1 MEAGQMET
9 SKGYFDHVA
18 GQWDTMRESFFSES
32 VRDKAMSVAAVQP
45 GRLAADIG
53 AGTGF
58 ISEGLIRGGLRV
70 IAVDQ
75 SEGILAEMKKKFADS
90 DAIDYRLGEAE
101 NLPIGDESVDYVFAN
116 MLLHHAENPGAAI
129 VEMARILRRGG
140 RLVITDLDEHKFEFL
155 RTEQHDRWMGFKRD
169 DLRRWFAD
177 AGLENVAVDCAG
189 ENCCARSDCGSEYA
203 NISIFIASGTKRESG
218 LPY

>member
-1 MEAGQMET
+1 MEN

-32 VRDKAMSVAAVQP
+32 VRDKAMSVAAVLP
-45 GRLAADIG
+45 GKLAADIG

-58 ISEGLIRGGLRV
+58 ISEGLVLRGLKV

-101 NLPIGDESVDYVFAN
+101 NLPIDDESVDYVFAN

-129 VEMARILRRGG
+129 AEMARILRRGG

-155 RTEQHDRWMGFKRD
+155 RTEQHDRWMGFVRD
-169 DLRRWFAD
+169 DLRLWLAA
-177 AGLENVAVDCAG
+177 AGLENIAVDCAG
-189 ENCCARSDCGSEYA
+189 ENCCAHSDCGSDYA
-203 NISIFIASGTKRESG
+203 DISIFIASGSKPEADP
-218 LPY
+218 PY